1 MYTGD
6 NSDYLINSNSPCGA
20 FHLSKFLY
28 TVRSTPEKAITNS
41 IYICTMN
48 ILIVDDNKIARTTL
62 TQLASQVKDIVIA
75 GECSSAMEAYNLLQE
90 QPVDLIL
97 LDIEMP
103 GMTGLELTK
112 HLGTKKPIIIFTT
125 SKKEYAAEAFELNV
139 ADYIVKPITPAR
151 FIQAI
156 NKARDIAASNSEE
169 VRLEEDEFIFIRDSN
184 IVRRL
189 KLDDILFAEAMGDY
203 VKLHTPQKFFAIHTT
218 LKAVEERLPV
228 QKFIRVHRSYIA
240 ALAKIETIQDG
251 TLIINGRPVPVA
263 DAYRSALNKRMNI
276 L

>member
-1 MYTGD
+1 
-6 NSDYLINSNSPCGA
+6 
-20 FHLSKFLY
+20 
-28 TVRSTPEKAITNS
+28 
-41 IYICTMN
+41 MN
-48 ILIVDDNKIARTTL
+48 CLIVDDNKIARTTMK
-62 TQLASQVKDIVIA
+62 QLASQVKDIIIT
-75 GECSSAMEAYNLLQE
+75 GECANAMDAYNLLQE

-112 HLGTKKPIIIFTT
+112 NLGNKKPIIIFTT

-139 ADYIVKPITPAR
+139 ADYIVKPVTPAR

-156 NKARDIAASNSEE
+156 DKAREVLQSNTEE
-169 VRLEEDEFIFIRDSN
+169 YKLNDEEFIFIRDSN

-203 VKLHTPQKFFAIHTT
+203 VKFYTAQKFYAIHTT
-218 LKAVEERLPV
+218 LKSVEERLPASN
-228 QKFIRVHRSYIA
+228 FLRVHRSFMVA
-240 ALAKIETIQDG
+240 VNKIDTIQDG
-251 TLIINGRPVPVA
+251 SLVINGKPVPVA
-263 DAYRSALNKRMNI
+263 DAYRAALNKRMNI